1 MRRKH
6 KVSYCVQDWSVNS
19 RLWWN
24 RGDWRKAVDVPGSDR
39 LHFLVGTEVKRVGVG
54 GASSSRRCFTLKAAM
69 HWARRLKAKGGTP
82 IIIRQVI
89 RKRSP
94 WIQELALR

>member
-6 KVSYCVQDWSVNS
+6 KISYCVQDWGVNS

-39 LHFLVGTEVKRVGVG
+39 LHFLVGTEIKPVGAG
-54 GASSSRRCFTLKAAM
+54 GATNMKQFLTLKAAM
-69 HWARRLKAKGGTP
+69 YWARRLKAKGGTP
-82 IIIRQVI
+82 IIIRRAI
-89 RKRSP
+89 RKGKRYS
-94 WIQELALR
+94 QEWTLR